1 MLQHLFIALI
11 GFRKIK
17 IQLNNIIPFKVSGS
31 WEKMTRLRG
40 RLNAVD
46 PMNLNQIILAEGKKE
61 WKIKQT

>member
-1 MLQHLFIALI
+1 VLI

-31 WEKMTRLRG
+31 WEKVTRLRG

>member
-1 MLQHLFIALI
+1 MLQQCSVVLI

>member
-1 MLQHLFIALI
+1 VLI

-46 PMNLNQIILAEGKKE
+46 PMNLNQIILAEGKKNG
-61 WKIKQT
+61 K